1 LSGKR
6 KASVEDQLPPL
17 PAHVTVSEPKPPGKP
32 LLRDDVYEALR
43 SLDDP
48 GGVRVAEI
56 VRHCYAPE
64 DITDNYQKRHQKVDD
79 RLRQLEGDHKAHR
92 VGFTSSSGF
101 SRPAGLWRVKED
113 A

>member
-1 LSGKR
+1 MSGKR

-43 SLDDP
+43 SLDSP

-56 VRHCYAPE
+56 VRRCFAPE
-64 DITDNYQKRHQKVDD
+64 DVRDNYQKCHQKVDEK
-79 RLRQLEGDHKAHR
+79 LRKLEKDGRAIR
-92 VGFTSSSGF
+92 VGFVPGRF
-101 SRPAGLWRVKED
+101 SRPAGLWRPL
-113 A
+113 